1 VSLPPYTPP
10 APISPE
16 HRLVAFDCGK
26 MPLNDWLRKRAL
38 KNEGRASRTYVVT
51 STSGENAGSVIAFYT
66 LAAGAI
72 QFEEAPKPLTRNMP
86 NPLPIMVLGRM
97 AVGQRHGGR
106 GLGRFMLR
114 EAMQRVL
121 EASQQVGA
129 RALVVHAIDDEAV
142 SFYTQFGFQTFPA
155 GSRTLILPI
164 ETIAAS
170 L

>member
-1 VSLPPYTPP
+1 
-10 APISPE
+10 
-16 HRLVAFDCGK
+16 

-51 STSGENAGSVIAFYT
+51 STTGDNAGSVIAFYT

-72 QFEEAPKPLTRNMP
+72 QLEEVPKPLTRNMP

-97 AVGQRHGGR
+97 AVDQRHGGR

-142 SFYTQFGFQTFPA
+142 SFCTQFGFQIFPA
-155 GSRTLILPI
+155 GSNTLFLPI
-164 ETIAAS
+164 ETIASS